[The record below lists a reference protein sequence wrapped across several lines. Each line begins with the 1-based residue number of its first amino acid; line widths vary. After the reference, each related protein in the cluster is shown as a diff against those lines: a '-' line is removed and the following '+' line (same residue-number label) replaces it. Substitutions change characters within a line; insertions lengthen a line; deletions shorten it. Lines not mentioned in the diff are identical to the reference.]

1 MFCCFFASN
10 QANCP
15 IILWSEMAPLGQK
28 STHPLP
34 SSTHNWQCYD
44 SDEMFTFSLHVWN
57 LYFLHHSSYK
67 ISNSCYLF
75 PPFTHLLYL
84 YFCQTTPRIPPKG
97 LTQRTLFFPS
107 TSFLDLYICI
117 SGFQYFCVCKTTQ
130 EYPPRASH
138 KAHLSSHKQHLL
150 QTFQSKPQIFQL
162 LKVFPWTPG
171 QSKHLWW
178 FPQISTH
185 IQPHHIPTATK

>member
-1 MFCCFFASN
+1 MFCCCFASN

-34 SSTHNWQCYD
+34 SSTHNWQCFD

-107 TSFLDLYICI
+107 TSFLYFWICI
-117 SGFQYFCVCKTTQ
+117 SVFLDFSISVFARPLKNTSQGPHTKHTFPPVNNICCKHFSQSLKYF
-130 EYPPRASH
+130 
-138 KAHLSSHKQHLL
+138 SS
-150 QTFQSKPQIFQL
+150 
-162 LKVFPWTPG
+162 
-171 QSKHLWW
+171 
-178 FPQISTH
+178 
-185 IQPHHIPTATK
+185 

>member
-1 MFCCFFASN
+1 
-10 QANCP
+10 
-15 IILWSEMAPLGQK
+15 
-28 STHPLP
+28 
-34 SSTHNWQCYD
+34 
-44 SDEMFTFSLHVWN
+44 MFTFSLHVWN

-107 TSFLDLYICI
+107 TSCLYFWICISVFLYICI
-117 SGFQYFCVCKTTQ
+117 SVFTRPLL

-138 KAHLSSHKQHLL
+138 KAHLSSRQQHLL

-171 QSKHLWW
+171 QSKHLW
-178 FPQISTH
+178 
-185 IQPHHIPTATK
+185 